1 MTEYCMGKD
10 DWPMKKGNKKKWILI
25 GGLLIA
31 LIAVYGLTVYTG
43 GVEADTTEVEKGPIR
58 KLIKETGTVESDN
71 TVIVASNFSG
81 EIKSV
86 IVSEGDTVNEGELLL
101 TGDESVA
108 QLDLKSLRAQLSGLE
123 ASHARAKETVANNK
137 ILYEQGA
144 LSRQEYD
151 AAITAEREL
160 AAQMS
165 SMRYSIESFAKAS
178 GASGVTAPMSGTITE
193 IYAREGEYAT
203 VGVGLFEITDLD
215 SLYIKANL
223 ITEDADLVKV
233 GDEVL
238 VYGDGSGGLPATG
251 SSVRRV
257 HLKAREELS
266 GLGILQKRVTV
277 EIQMAPNLNLRLG
290 SDVDIEIVV
299 EEKEDVLRA
308 PDNAV
313 FKMDGNHYVFVA
325 EEGKARL
332 RQIETGLEG
341 DGFIEI
347 LSGLSEGEM
356 VIRSPGNEI
365 EDGIKLK
372 PTGSE
377 TK

>member
-1 MTEYCMGKD
+1 
-10 DWPMKKGNKKKWILI
+10 MKKGNKKKWILI

-160 AAQMS
+160 AAQIS
-165 SMRYSIESFAKAS
+165 SLRYSIESFAKAA
-178 GASGVTAPMSGTITE
+178 GVSGVTAPIRGTITE
-193 IYAREGEYAT
+193 VYAKEGEFTT
-203 VGVGLFEITDLD
+203 VGAGLFEITDLD
-215 SLYIKANL
+215 SLYIKVNL
-223 ITEDADLVKV
+223 IAEDADLVKE
-233 GDEVL
+233 GNEVL
-238 VYGDGSGGLPATG
+238 VYSEGPGGLPAAG

-257 HLKAREELS
+257 HLKAKEALS
-266 GLGILQKRVTV
+266 GLGILQKRVAV
-277 EIQMAPNLNLRLG
+277 EVRMDPTLNLRLG
-290 SDVDIEIVV
+290 SDVDVEIVV
-299 EEKEDVLRA
+299 EEKENVLRV
-308 PDNAV
+308 PDSAV
-313 FKMDGNHYVFVA
+313 FKMDGNRYAFVA
-325 EEGKARL
+325 EKGKARL
-332 RQIETGLEG
+332 RQVETGLEG
-341 DGFIEI
+341 DGYVEI
-347 LSGLSEGEM
+347 LSGLSEGET
-356 VIRSPGNEI
+356 VILSPNNNI
-365 EDGIKLK
+365 EEGTKLK
-372 PTGSE
+372 
-377 TK
+377 